1 MAAAIRAAFLE
12 RYSTKTVA
20 DLAPRGESGAR
31 PSVELAF
38 SHAGRDYVLKKQFL
52 TKARCELLIDGGAER
67 LDGEAAEN
75 ALAALLGFDLP
86 GRGQSKPEQAG
97 IPGCCGSSRARAS
110 RSARRL
116 ATPRAICEALTR
128 LSGELAAGDGDRLFE
143 RVSAER
149 GALLDARNGKP
160 KGVFKDA
167 DEALARA
174 RSARDD
180 AARQGAVG
188 RGRRPAGR
196 LAPGTWAGAASRA
209 LEGAGSAGRRGAHA
223 PGALARERETLEGL
237 RRELAQ
243 AASNLGLL
251 QDQVGRDQ
259 QDEAEL
265 RTLEQQAQAAA
276 ERLRQSEAPLARAL
290 QQRDAQRAADAA
302 RLALTAAQAQA
313 DRRDLEQQLRQLDA
327 DTERL
332 DGALKAAD
340 ELIAQGSA
348 LKAEVVGIEV
358 PDADLQGLR
367 GIESQRASL
376 RAQLQAVATRL
387 SYRLS
392 RARGRCWTAANWRS
406 TGNCC

>member
-1 MAAAIRAAFLE
+1 MKLSRIVLEEFRKFRQPLALDGLQPGLNLFVGPNKAGKSTVAAAIRAAFLE

-160 KGVFKDA
+160 RACSRMPMRRWRARGRRAMTLCAPRRSWTRTSTGWPPCARNMGRRSKPSPGRRWKRGPPRRA
-167 DEALARA
+167 RAWRPGARA
-174 RSARDD
+174 RD
-180 AARQGAVG
+180 
-188 RGRRPAGR
+188 AGR
-196 LAPGTWAGAASRA
+196 LAPRAGAGRQQP
-209 LEGAGSAGRRGAHA
+209 GPVAGSG
-223 PGALARERETLEGL
+223 
-237 RRELAQ
+237 
-243 AASNLGLL
+243 
-251 QDQVGRDQ
+251 
-259 QDEAEL
+259 
-265 RTLEQQAQAAA
+265 
-276 ERLRQSEAPLARAL
+276 
-290 QQRDAQRAADAA
+290 
-302 RLALTAAQAQA
+302 
-313 DRRDLEQQLRQLDA
+313 
-327 DTERL
+327 
-332 DGALKAAD
+332 
-340 ELIAQGSA
+340 
-348 LKAEVVGIEV
+348 
-358 PDADLQGLR
+358 
-367 GIESQRASL
+367 
-376 RAQLQAVATRL
+376 
-387 SYRLS
+387 
-392 RARGRCWTAANWRS
+392 RARPAG
-406 TGNCC
+406 